1 MPRPLNVSWK
11 MYPTGSL
18 LGHVVYLTVLNS
30 LAIDMDLRTWQKC
43 HALAAGAE
51 ERTNKGSVKKAVSDA

>member
-1 MPRPLNVSWK
+1 MPWPLNVSWK
-11 MYPTGSL
+11 IDQTGTL
-18 LGHVVYLTVLNS
+18 LSHVVYLTVLNS

-43 HALAAGAE
+43 HAPAAGAE